1 MLDLVLLS
9 WLLCLQKFLYN
20 ESIIISNWVAYSYLA
35 GFETEPY
42 TNYYKA
48 FSMSAF
54 TFIVNG
60 SINISGLG
68 SHFLLLIVLFSDIKA
83 LRHVK
88 HVLPHRDISTT
99 VTLFQ
104 IFERPIQRLIQICL
118 MNLFGI
124 PYATNLWI
132 VILCYFSP
140 EILLFGSFCKTACST
155 LYPAT

>member
-1 MLDLVLLS
+1 M
-9 WLLCLQKFLYN
+9 LCLQKFLYN
-20 ESIIISNWVAYSYLA
+20 ESVIINIWIASSYLA

-60 SINISGLG
+60 SINIPVLE
-68 SHFLLLIVLFSDIKA
+68 SHFPLFIALFSDIKA

-88 HVLPHRDISTT
+88 HVLPHRDISTS

-104 IFERPIQRLIQICL
+104 IFERSLQRLTVNGL
-118 MNLFGI
+118 MS
-124 PYATNLWI
+124 PYATNL
-132 VILCYFSP
+132 
-140 EILLFGSFCKTACST
+140 
-155 LYPAT
+155 